1 MKDAIIAAIKA
12 KYPTINLS
20 KSRLNALATR
30 IEGKVAGDE
39 AKIDETIAT
48 YEDYITDIAKADDA
62 IRTLEAKAK
71 EKPEPKKEDP
81 DPKPEE
87 TPKDDIA
94 AMLRSLT
101 EKVTALTTEKQQT
114 TIKSKVAEKLKE
126 VPPIVWSK
134 RAFPDKEED
143 IDAFVTEVTGE
154 YAEYEKSSNN
164 TQLGFLGKP
173 KSGGGSGGS
182 EKKASQAEIDA
193 LVGNLLPAKQNLS

>member
-30 IEGKVAGDE
+30 IESKVAGDE
-39 AKIDETIAT
+39 TKIDETVAT

-81 DPKPEE
+81 EPKPEE
-87 TPKDDIA
+87 GPKDDIA
-94 AMLRSLT
+94 AMLKSLA
-101 EKVTALTTEKQQT
+101 EQVTKLTTEKQQT
-114 TIKSKVAEKLKE
+114 TIKSKVAEKLKD
-126 VPPIVWSK
+126 VPAIIWNG
-134 RAFPDKEED
+134 RALPEKEED
-143 IDAFVTEVTGE
+143 IDTFATAITTE

-173 KSGGGSGGS
+173 KSGGGNGATD
-182 EKKASQAEIDA
+182 KKASKEEVES
-193 LVGNLLPAKQNLS
+193 LVATLLPPKQNLS